1 MNGMI
6 VKICGV
12 LLLLT
17 AFLVAPM
24 VTVTAQEDI
33 SKFKL
38 SVEYYDKAQEEFGKQ
53 QWNRGK
59 AIVDEGLKR
68 FPDDTNLNT
77 LAGKYWL
84 HNEKYE
90 KARFHLVKAVNEY
103 YNNVEAKQMLVTV
116 EDITGNYSSAIC
128 YINELLEINPYW
140 EGLWRKKIELYKKQ
154 GNTYEANRLF
164 KRLQQIYPKNKEI
177 KDAYYYELELEYE
190 KSKKDSN
197 LVAKGDALRELTK
210 LNPKNVDY
218 QLALINHYYNAH
230 LTTRALD
237 QASLALAE
245 NPGNIEILRK
255 KVGILEE
262 TGQHE
267 LAIKRTE
274 MFINNGYDTPA
285 ARRLYNELMMETAR
299 QGRERDPYT
308 IYGKIFERERNNRE
322 ALDYLLNTSITKRYD
337 QDAIYYL
344 KEAKR
349 VYGEN
354 NKKIRYKEYDFYKMT
369 GNERVANK
377 LLEKLHQDFPEDY
390 DITYII
396 CNAKLMKA
404 ELLMNTGNYNEALLL
419 LKEIEKENVDLELS
433 NALMS
438 KLFACYMQLGDY
450 AEAAKV
456 FVYVKPQLTK
466 EDAVL
471 KETLLLFGLDK
482 KDEALQLFY
491 TAIDGLGQSESDALL
506 REKYII
512 GVEELAIPY
521 AKELISAGDFDK
533 ASAVLQ
539 KLLAYDPDN
548 YLGILYS
555 INLSAQLGKDNDFDK
570 YTALGLEHYPNDCL
584 FTVKQAAIYDRNGN
598 PEQSVALMSGK
609 MAQFAGNEDFVKAY
623 SASSGLLAI
632 KQAKER
638 KYADAIQML
647 DNALRINP
655 KDKELLYTKGLV
667 YEYDQKYDSAYHYQ
681 KNYEPSA
688 LERAE
693 FVSKMKGFRYKSN
706 KNHLDIEYLQSRFS
720 EADVL
725 TSVASIGYERLH
737 KKNTYSARLNYSGR
751 NGSLFWNNDVADDSE
766 EGGTGYQ
773 FLLGYTRKF
782 NHRWTGMANLG
793 VGCSYFPKLIA
804 NLGATYYFN
813 NDWYLDG
820 SLGYRRL
827 LGDKN
832 LFSLSAMA
840 NKEISPFLLSLGGG
854 LIHFNKQLFFNMQAK
869 ARYMP
874 LEDKRTSITAAAGFG
889 TAPEL
894 NIIDL
899 YSVSSSFSHMNTF
912 ASLGGQYLLT
922 PNLTLGVLG
931 VWNTLYDQKM
941 APDGTIAT
949 QYRNLYNAY
958 VQLYISF

>member
-1 MNGMI
+1 MNIRGF
-6 VKICGV
+6 
-12 LLLLT
+12 LLLLSLLL
-17 AFLVAPM
+17 AAPFAIA
-24 VTVTAQEDI
+24 TAQEDI
-33 SKFKL
+33 SKFRL
-38 SVEYYDKAQEEFGKQ
+38 PVEYYDRVQEEFGQ
-53 QWNRGK
+53 QHWNRGK
-59 AIVDEGLKR
+59 QIVDEGLKR
-68 FPDDTNLNT
+68 YPDDTNLNT

-84 HNEKYE
+84 HNEQYE

-103 YNNVEAKQMLVTV
+103 YNNVEAKQMLVTI

-128 YINELLEINPYW
+128 YINELLEVNPYW

-154 GNTYEANRLF
+154 GNTYESNRLF

-177 KDAYYYELELEYE
+177 KDAYFYELELEYE
-190 KSKKDSN
+190 KSKRDSN

-230 LTTRALD
+230 LTTKAID
-237 QASLALAE
+237 QAALALAE

-262 TGQHE
+262 TGQHN
-267 LAIKRTE
+267 LAIKRTKA
-274 MFINNGYDTPA
+274 FIDSGYDTPA
-285 ARRLYNELMMETAR
+285 ARKLYNELMLETAR
-299 QGRERDPYT
+299 QGRENDPYV
-308 IYGKIFERERNNRE
+308 IYGKIFEKERNNRE
-322 ALDYLLNTSITKRYD
+322 ALDYLLNTAITKRYD
-337 QDAIYYL
+337 HDAIYYL
-344 KEAKR
+344 QEAKR

-354 NKKIRYKEYDFYKMT
+354 NKEIRFKEYDFYKMI
-369 GNERVANK
+369 GNERMANK
-377 LLEKLHQDFPEDY
+377 LLEKLHQDFPDDY

-396 CNAKLMKA
+396 CNSKLMRA
-404 ELLMNTGNYNEALLL
+404 ETKINAGNYKEALPL
-419 LKEIEKENVDLELS
+419 LKEIEEKNMDTELS
-433 NALMS
+433 NAVTNR
-438 KLFACYMQLGDY
+438 LFTCYMQLGEH
-450 AEAAKV
+450 AEASEI
-456 FVYVKPQLTK
+456 FVYVKPQLTA
-466 EDAVL
+466 EEAVL
-471 KETLLLFGLDK
+471 KETLLLYRMDR
-482 KDEALQLFY
+482 KDEALEMFY
-491 TAIDGLGQSESDALL
+491 NAIDGLDTSEADTAL
-506 REKYII
+506 REKFIV
-512 GVEELAIPY
+512 GVEEMAIPY
-521 AKELISAGDFDK
+521 AKDLIAAGEFDK
-533 ASAVLQ
+533 ATEVLQ
-539 KLLAYDPDN
+539 KLLSYDPDN
-548 YLGILYS
+548 YLGILYLT
-555 INLSAQLGKDNDFDK
+555 NLSAQLGKDEEFDK
-570 YTALGLEHYPNDCL
+570 YTAMGLAHYPNDCL
-584 FTVKQAAIYDRNGN
+584 FHIKQAAIYDRNGN

-609 MAQFAGNEDFVKAY
+609 MKQFAGNEDFVKAY
-623 SASSGLLAI
+623 SASSSLLAI
-632 KQAKER
+632 KQAKEK
-638 KYADAIQML
+638 KYADALQTL

-667 YEYDQKYDSAYHYQ
+667 YEFDQKYDSAYHYQ

-706 KNHLDIEYLQSRFS
+706 KNQLDIEYLQSRFS

-725 TSVASIGYERLH
+725 TSVASIGYERIH
-737 KKNTYSARLNYSGR
+737 KDNTFSARLNYSGR

-782 NHRWTGMANLG
+782 NHRWAGTANLG

-813 NDWYLDG
+813 RDWFLDG

-840 NKEISPFLLSLGGG
+840 NKEISSFLLSLGGG

-899 YSVSSSFSHMNTF
+899 YSLSSSFSHMNTF
-912 ASLGGQYLLT
+912 VSLGGHYLLT
-922 PNLTLGVLG
+922 PNLTLGILG

-941 APDGTIAT
+941 ATDGSIAT